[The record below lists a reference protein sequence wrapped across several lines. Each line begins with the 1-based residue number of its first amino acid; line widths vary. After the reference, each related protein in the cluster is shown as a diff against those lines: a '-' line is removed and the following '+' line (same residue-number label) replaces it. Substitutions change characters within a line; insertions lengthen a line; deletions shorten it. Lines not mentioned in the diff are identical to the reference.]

1 MGIPQVFAIFIQV
14 SQHYQEK
21 TRNVNAYWLTKDISL
36 NSNQRLA
43 WSPDFYRVRVGERD
57 HHERD
62 REWMI

>member
-14 SQHYQEK
+14 SQHQEK
-21 TRNVNAYWLTKDISL
+21 TRNVNVCWLTKDISL
-36 NSNQRLA
+36 NSNQQLA

-57 HHERD
+57 YHERD